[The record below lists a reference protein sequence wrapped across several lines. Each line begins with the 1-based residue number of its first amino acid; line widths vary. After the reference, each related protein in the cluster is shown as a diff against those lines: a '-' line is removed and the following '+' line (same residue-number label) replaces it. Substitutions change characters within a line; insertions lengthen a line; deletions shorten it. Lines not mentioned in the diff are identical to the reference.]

1 MKRIKLFNE
10 AKSNKMEKKV
20 AKKAQIAEIKSRI
33 KSFEKEFDVIEIV
46 SFDWKEISEDVIE
59 LMERTIEALGGYLQ
73 HDPTYDG
80 SDTYGFIISKK
91 PISKAKLKEYADI
104 TEELNDAEV

>member
-1 MKRIKLFNE
+1 MNNDILKLNIP
-10 AKSNKMEKKV
+10 KITPSKKV
-20 AKKAQIAEIKSRI
+20 AVCDCGG
-33 KSFEKEFDVIEIV
+33 KEFDVIEIV

-91 PISKAKLKEYADI
+91 PISIYFNNFSSNIKSCW
-104 TEELNDAEV
+104 N

>member
-1 MKRIKLFNE
+1 MKR
-10 AKSNKMEKKV
+10 MM
-20 AKKAQIAEIKSRI
+20 
-33 KSFEKEFDVIEIV
+33 IV
-46 SFDWKEISEDVIE
+46 SSTSE
-59 LMERTIEALGGYLQ
+59 TPEALGGYLQ